1 MGSRCQTLVLLLV
14 SVSSCLVLIGFAEFG
29 LRVVAPIHLAG
40 IQSAY
45 RYDEDLGYRLGPG
58 LHLYRLTDHLE
69 EVRTNR
75 LGTVNFQ
82 ESFDG
87 YPEVAFALGDSFTQ
101 GTGLPADASYP
112 FQLDL
117 LWNRDELGFY
127 AKKLAIV
134 NLGLAAFGGQQ
145 SLVSLERFAKELGTP
160 DYVLYLGSDN
170 DWDDDVLFES
180 GYRHRH
186 IVYGSPRW
194 GASVR
199 PLLWLG
205 ELELVKRGKL
215 AIAELRRL
223 RLVAEAESRQG
234 AGQPGTPIS
243 VAEREWPVIEEIHQR
258 TQEWGSTLILSWAN
272 APGPS
277 YSWLRERAAQA
288 GIAFAD
294 WEPRAA
300 SVQAAIPELPFAN
313 PHSGGHWRPWA
324 NAEIAQAYAAA
335 LRRAGA
341 VGGAAEAALP
351 H

>member
-134 NLGLAAFGGQQ
+134 NLRLAAFGG
-145 SLVSLERFAKELGTP
+145 SNRWSR
-160 DYVLYLGSDN
+160 S
-170 DWDDDVLFES
+170 S
-180 GYRHRH
+180 
-186 IVYGSPRW
+186 GSPRSW
-194 GASVR
+194 GR
-199 PLLWLG
+199 PTTSSTSDPTTTG
-205 ELELVKRGKL
+205 TTTCCS
-215 AIAELRRL
+215 
-223 RLVAEAESRQG
+223 SRV
-234 AGQPGTPIS
+234 T
-243 VAEREWPVIEEIHQR
+243 
-258 TQEWGSTLILSWAN
+258 
-272 APGPS
+272 
-277 YSWLRERAAQA
+277 
-288 GIAFAD
+288 GIATSCTGV
-294 WEPRAA
+294 R
-300 SVQAAIPELPFAN
+300 V
-313 PHSGGHWRPWA
+313 G
-324 NAEIAQAYAAA
+324 A
-335 LRRAGA
+335 LRYARCCGS
-341 VGGAAEAALP
+341 GSWSW
-351 H
+351 